1 MDDFV
6 LALDAFKSMCAEGK
20 PWAKVRVA
28 EIWEKELLPLMN
40 RPLDRR
46 FAKWF
51 LAAGGLLDAPVVRLP
66 TVMDVYTEAIRLYIR
81 EVAYLNV
88 KQKFPNNSWVYDAA
102 DPPVL
107 LGATDFAVKMVD
119 DRLEAAAER
128 GDPDAI
134 RYHENVSAQIEAEER
149 WEEEER
155 ERRGIK
161 PNERLTLLLNEMEQR
176 GDKCVFIPPDLLP
189 PALEPP
195 PPTDEQL
202 AEERALWLKFAP
214 KPTELLHR
222 IPFWS
227 AQMIVDFELA
237 LARVWGG
244 DGWKLVESDDG
255 YGLVVNPETRQIFY
269 TSSPI
274 WDATP
279 AELIDPLFESEDMGA
294 SDGSRA

>member
-1 MDDFV
+1 
-6 LALDAFKSMCAEGK
+6 
-20 PWAKVRVA
+20 VRVA

-51 LAAGGLLDAPVVRLP
+51 LASGGLLDAPVVRLP
-66 TVMDVYTEAIRLYIR
+66 TVMDVYTEAIWLYIR
-81 EVAYLNV
+81 EVAYLDV
-88 KQKFPNNSWVYDAA
+88 KERFPNDSWVYDAA

-107 LGATDFAVKMVD
+107 LGATDFAVTMVD

-128 GDPDAI
+128 GDRDAI
-134 RYHENVSAQIEAEER
+134 QYREKVNARFDAAER
-149 WEEEER
+149 WCDEER

-161 PNERLTLLLNEMEQR
+161 PDERLILLLKEMEQR
-176 GDKCVFIPPDLLP
+176 GDKRVFIPPDLLP
-189 PALEPP
+189 PPIPDPP

-202 AEERALWLKFAP
+202 AEERARWLKFAP
-214 KPTELLHR
+214 KPTELLHW
-222 IPFWS
+222 IPYWS
-227 AQMIVDFELA
+227 AQMIVEFELA

-244 DGWKLVESDDG
+244 DGWKLVVSDNG

-279 AELIDPLFESEDMGA
+279 AQLIDPLFEPEDLGA